1 MIKLP
6 ISDYVANYYKEH
18 NIQLT
23 YRQQARLCWTEAKTY
38 NERIGLLEQILK
50 ESDDEELNR
59 EIEERIAYEKKAF
72 SIFATNDINQSLYAL
87 ATVEDDDSE
96 YEMRYFKSVYMAI
109 EHARKYYRFECC
121 IKKNRFFDF
130 ILNEDINENESDCF
144 DNVIGRYYLT
154 ENQEIIDGWTKEYKP
169 PFEYDDN
176 NRFENLFL
184 NIECPF
190 GVGDIVM
197 SEEWENPQVVAVD
210 HDCFK
215 QHYERLKNHP
225 DIGSD
230 ATDNFIR
237 TEYRDKDGNLDYEHT
252 NPFQLWKIGN
262 INEE

>member
-38 NERIGLLEQILK
+38 NERISLLEQILK

-59 EIEERIAYEKKAF
+59 EIEERITYEKKAF
-72 SIFATNDINQSLYAL
+72 SIFATNDINQ
-87 ATVEDDDSE
+87 
-96 YEMRYFKSVYMAI
+96 F
-109 EHARKYYRFECC
+109 
-121 IKKNRFFDF
+121 
-130 ILNEDINENESDCF
+130 
-144 DNVIGRYYLT
+144 
-154 ENQEIIDGWTKEYKP
+154 KP

-215 QHYERLKNHP
+215 QRYERLKNNP

-230 ATDNFIR
+230 ASDNFIC